1 MVRGLAALLFQGL
14 AASPSVGPFSAGN
27 ACRRCLASRPRHS
40 TSALTPV
47 VHRESLAR
55 TARVQRQPCGT
66 ATGHNGHA
74 RLLALT
80 GAMEASGTQWS
91 FHAML
96 PHGGT
101 YVLDTNGGVDDHKLR
116 CRTTQCRGNTCPIAS
131 CNSYTIAQRRSLSRI
146 LIAWWSWPPVACR
159 GPVRHEPTLRPEH
172 CQELNQALR

>member
-14 AASPSVGPFSAGN
+14 AASPACGPFSAGK
-27 ACRRCLASRPRHS
+27 ACRRCRASRHRPS
-40 TSALTPV
+40 PSALTPV

-80 GAMEASGTQWS
+80 GAMEESGTQGS

-116 CRTTQCRGNTCPIAS
+116 CRTTQCRGNTCTNAS
-131 CNSYTIAQRRSLSRI
+131 CNSYTLAQLRSLSSI
-146 LIAWWSWPPVACR
+146 LIAWWSLPPIAFR
-159 GPVRHEPTLRPEH
+159 GPVRH
-172 CQELNQALR
+172 